1 MSPSAQSEMLSS
13 GPEAEIA
20 QGFNRLRMCRSGPLL
35 YNAHDVYVGRSLQ
48 AYGEY
53 NQFKLDLL
61 LNLVGRGDVVVD
73 VGAHIGV
80 HTVSLAQAVGKTG
93 AVIAIEPQRLLFQ
106 TMCGN
111 AALNGLENVFAL
123 HGAAGEKL
131 EQIIVPTLN
140 FEVENNYGAVELGM
154 YTEGEAVPL
163 MPIDNL
169 PLRAC
174 RLVAIDVEGMELAVL
189 RGGAKLIQQH
199 RPMLYVANY
208 RKDKSAALIS
218 HLMDLGYRLYW
229 SIVPLYNPQ
238 NFYGNA
244 ANIFDNTVTVGM
256 IGVPPGKS
264 MPVDGKQIA
273 SPSELWHGGASVT
286 INSARMMG

>member
-1 MSPSAQSEMLSS
+1 MSPSVQSGMQSS

-20 QGFNRLRMCRSGPLL
+20 QGFNRLRICRSGPLL
-35 YNAHDVYVGRSLQ
+35 YNANDVYVGRSLQ

-53 NQFKLDLL
+53 NQIKLDLL
-61 LNLVGRGDVVVD
+61 LNLVGPGDVVVD
-73 VGAHIGV
+73 VGAHVGA
-80 HTVSLAQAVGKTG
+80 HTVALAQAVGKTG
-93 AVIAIEPQRLLFQ
+93 AVISVEPQRLLFQ

-123 HGAAGEKL
+123 HAAVGEKL
-131 EQIIVPTLN
+131 DQIIVPTLN

-163 MPIDNL
+163 LPIDNL
-169 PLRAC
+169 PLRNC
-174 RLVAIDVEGMELAVL
+174 RLIAIDVEGMELDVL
-189 RGGAKLIQQH
+189 RGGAKMIQKY

-208 RKDKSAALIS
+208 RKEKSAALIG
-218 HLMDLGYRLYW
+218 HLMGLGYRLYW

-244 ANIFDNTVTVGM
+244 TNIFDNTVTVGM
-256 IGVPPGKS
+256 IGVPPGNA
-264 MPVDGKQIA
+264 MPVDGKQIT
-273 SPSELWHGGASVT
+273 SPSEVWHGGAAVT
-286 INSARMMG
+286 VNPARMD